1 MVKAADWTCQ
11 SCGKRTAIIAEND
24 VAFGI
29 RRGKIVHIEGLEY
42 RRWKCNECDAEIA
55 EADLPAEIR
64 MLLVGIREEIEQRLD
79 NWKWEHGGEGHYRRA
94 VNRKPP
100 YKQAITIGG
109 SASGV
114 TISGEHISG

>member
-1 MVKAADWTCQ
+1 MVKAAEYRCPC
-11 SCGKRTAIIAEND
+11 CGKKAVIIAQND
-24 VAFGI
+24 VAFGFDG
-29 RRGKIVHIEGLEY
+29 GKVMRAPGLEY
-42 RRWKCNECDAEIA
+42 RQWKCNDCDGEIA
-55 EADLPAEIR
+55 EAELPDEIR
-64 MLLVGIREEIEQRLD
+64 EVLVGIREEIEQRLD